1 MDGSESAA
9 SAANEGCPIAEAIA
23 DVRKRVQE
31 ASAKRAAGVP
41 KAKLIA
47 VSKTKPVSDLMAAY
61 ATGQRVFGENYVQEL
76 IDKAPEMPDDV
87 EWHFIGNLQSKKA
100 NSLIAK

>member
-1 MDGSESAA
+1 MDGSDTTAA
-9 SAANEGCPIAEAIA
+9 AGTQSEACPIAEAIA

-41 KAKLIA
+41 EAKLIA

-61 ATGQRVFGENYVQEL
+61 ATGQRVFGENYVSRSYTTHMQFMER
-76 IDKAPEMPDDV
+76 
-87 EWHFIGNLQSKKA
+87 GLQTS
-100 NSLIAK
+100 